1 MAIVLAL
8 VLVALV
14 AAAGYWVLRLQ
25 TNLRQAPLSAGTAS
39 ADASSDAT
47 DRLQLL
53 IVGTDTRDGANSAYG
68 SSEDSA
74 GSGNADV
81 MILMDIS
88 ADNQRITMV
97 SFPRDLMVPIPACQD
112 PDDRTRH
119 PAVPVGQL
127 NSSMSLAGPGCTV
140 DTINHLTGLSIDH
153 FLVADFN
160 AVKEL
165 SNTIGGVDVC
175 VSAAIDDPSSGLK
188 LAAGTNTVQG
198 EQALAF
204 LRSRHGVGDG
214 SDLSR
219 IKSQQAFLASLA
231 RKVRADGTIGN
242 VPKMLGIADTITR
255 NLTVDKGL
263 ANPQALLTIG
273 NRLRDIDL
281 GKVAFVT
288 VPTEAYVADP
298 NRIQLAEPDAEGLFQ
313 ALREGRDL
321 TSPQAPTAEP
331 SPSASVPSAGGAAP
345 APYEKSVQ
353 PVAVANGSGV
363 PGRAQEILGHL
374 VAEGFA
380 EASAFAAVPVASTAV
395 YYGPGYEQVAA
406 DVAARFGLPAAQVLP
421 SPGVPGVQ
429 LYIGQD
435 FATGDRF
442 EAKVPEGIVFQTAAD
457 ATCQSAFGY

>member
-97 SFPRDLMVPIPACQD
+97 SFPRDLMVPIPACEDQNG
-112 PDDRTRH
+112 TRH
-119 PAVPVGQL
+119 ASTAVGQL

-140 DTINHLTGLSIDH
+140 DAINQLTGLSIDH

-165 SNTIGGVDVC
+165 SNTIGGVEVC
-175 VSAAIDDPSSGLK
+175 VSSAIDDPSSGLR

-242 VPKMLGIADTITR
+242 VPKMLGIADTITK
-255 NLTVDKGL
+255 NLTVDEGL
-263 ANPQALLTIG
+263 ASPQTLLTIG
-273 NRLRDIDL
+273 NRLKDIDL

-298 NRIQLAEPDAEGLFQ
+298 NRIQLAEPAAEGLFQ

-321 TSPQAPTAEP
+321 TAPQAPTAEP
-331 SPSASVPSAGGAAP
+331 TPSASVPSAPSTAP

-363 PGRAQEILGHL
+363 PGRAQEILGYL
-374 VAEGFA
+374 VADGFA
-380 EASAFAAVPVASTAV
+380 QATALPAVPVGSTAV

-406 DVAARFGLPAAQVLP
+406 DIAARFGLPAAQVLP
-421 SPGVPGVQ
+421 STIVPGVQ
-429 LYIGQD
+429 LYVGQD
-435 FATGDRF
+435 FTTGDRF
-442 EAKVPEGIVFQTAAD
+442 EAKVPDGIVSQTAAD
-457 ATCQSAFGY
+457 ATCQAAFGN